1 MGVYKLKTVPVVIE
15 LDKKVPDATIA
26 IHINQYNTN
35 KQNLG
40 EKLEMLIKKPD
51 VNGLVTTT
59 VLNTRLVKL
68 RTKYRILAFRG
79 SKETK

>member
-1 MGVYKLKTVPVVIE
+1 MQFTL
-15 LDKKVPDATIA
+15 
-26 IHINQYNTN
+26 INTTQIN
-35 KQNLG
+35 KIYG
-40 EKLEMLIKKPD
+40 EKFEMLIKKTD